1 MAYDRNNIFAKILRG
16 EIPAARIY
24 EDDHVLAF
32 MDAMPQSD
40 GHALVIPKVE
50 AENLFELAPEAL
62 ATLIQAVQ
70 RLAHAIQVALAP
82 DGLTIMQFNGAAA
95 GQTVF
100 HVHFHLVPRYEDKP
114 LRVHGREMADRT
126 VLQAQAEKIKAALS

>member
-1 MAYDRNNIFAKILRG
+1 MAYDRNNVFAKILRG

-40 GHALVIPKVE
+40 GHALVIPKVD
-50 AENLFELAPEAL
+50 AENVFDLPPEVL
-62 ATLIQAVQ
+62 ATLIKAVQ
-70 RLAHAIQVALAP
+70 RLARAIQVALAP
-82 DGLTIMQFNGAAA
+82 DGLTVMQFNGAAA

-100 HVHFHLVPRYEDKP
+100 HVHFHLVPRYEGKP
-114 LRVHGREMADRT
+114 LRVHGREMADRA
-126 VLQAQAEKIKAALS
+126 VLQAQAEKIRAALS